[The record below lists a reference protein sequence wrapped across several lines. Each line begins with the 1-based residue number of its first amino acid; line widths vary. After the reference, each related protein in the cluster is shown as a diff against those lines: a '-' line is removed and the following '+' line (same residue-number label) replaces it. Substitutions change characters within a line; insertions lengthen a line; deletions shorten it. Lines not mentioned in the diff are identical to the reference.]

1 VVENLLLQNSCG
13 TESGE
18 SSDHLS
24 EFLKH
29 LLATTGAAAA
39 AIYSFFPENPLMF
52 SLAAA
57 HRPEFPASALEPV
70 TLADHLLPA
79 DFFPAGRWV
88 RRPGSDWKP
97 ACSGWSLSL
106 LPIRDRPPYRR
117 VLLLFHGEAEAPR
130 IADFC
135 DAAASNDAVN
145 DVLTSLIRSRR
156 LPFQQWTEDLFHT
169 LRRQL
174 FTSLSHNAVL
184 NLLAAEYATSVGLS
198 GIRFF
203 LVKPG
208 RTEWK
213 PVFAA
218 WDSPGI
224 SGTDHWHVLFR
235 SLLSG
240 GARFAARD
248 AGSDPM
254 VPLGLPVCYLRLELP
269 PYRCDLLLA
278 SDSQKQWKPD
288 QFLSL
293 QVLLENLGT
302 YLDEIALLDNT
313 LQDYAL
319 QKEMNLIVPRLAA
332 LEDPSAF
339 YRQLP
344 ELLREYLHVENV
356 AVYHR
361 EEDENRLERS
371 AYAGSAAAQTPPQA
385 VREADASTF
394 LGQCAREGRAI
405 LKPQLSPREQ
415 HRAPDHRDFCS
426 LLYYPI
432 LAGGRVSAVIKAAET
447 RPDRVN
453 FSHLRR
459 LSALDPVLAQI
470 VANNRRYGQL
480 VRRLFH
486 DMETGLLNRRGFE
499 EAIRKHL
506 AGLSA
511 GGRYFSVMMASVDQP
526 DPAILQNP
534 LLAQR
539 PYLAEIHQFLRRQLP
554 PAAELAYAGEFT
566 FFVLAPGLDLD
577 QALEVGRRICVRA
590 HESNWQGGGRPTFS
604 VGVSSCPINGLSE
617 DELLLSAEQAMT
629 ISRYQ
634 GGNIAS
640 IMGSQII
647 KKLAVSIF
655 SGFLGRTDFETGPEL
670 VDGVLQRITDGP
682 KPEGRLTTLE
692 LINSL
697 AEAIDAKDPY
707 TRDHTLETSVLAVQL
722 GRRLGLEEQSLE
734 RLRTAARLHD
744 IGKIGIPERIL
755 RKKVK
760 LTAKEMAIIQKHPE
774 IGARILHPIQ
784 ALRDIA
790 QIVEHHHERWDGTG
804 YPHGL
809 AGEAIPVESRI
820 LAVIDSFHAMTSHRV
835 YQHNKTTAKAVEEIE
850 RCAGTQFDPQIARM
864 FIQMLGERGG
874 AVEPVAPAAGPPAK
888 STETYM

>member
-1 VVENLLLQNSCG
+1 MVEPFEFQNSNG
-13 TESGE
+13 PESDKP
-18 SSDHLS
+18 SDHLS
-24 EFLKH
+24 EFLRH
-29 LLATTGAAAA
+29 ILSSTGASAAV
-39 AIYSFFPENPLMF
+39 IYSFFPENPLMF
-52 SLAAA
+52 SLASA
-57 HRPEFPASALEPV
+57 HRPEFPAAALEPIA
-70 TLADHLLPA
+70 LADRLLPA
-79 DFFPAGRWV
+79 DFFPAGHWIRQ
-88 RRPGSDWKP
+88 PGASWKPQFSDWNL
-97 ACSGWSLSL
+97 CL

-117 VLLLFHGEAEAPR
+117 LLLLVHGEAEAAR

-135 DAAASNDAVN
+135 DTAASTDAVN

-156 LPFQQWTEDLFHT
+156 LPFQQWTEDLFHS

-184 NLLAAEYATSVGLS
+184 NLLAAEYAAWAGLS

-224 SGTDHWHVLFR
+224 TGTDHWHVLFR

-240 GARFAARD
+240 DARFAVRD
-248 AGSDPM
+248 AGSDPR
-254 VPLGLPVCYLRLELP
+254 VPLGLPVCYLRLDLP

-278 SDSQKQWKPD
+278 SDNQKQWKPD
-288 QFLSL
+288 RFLSL

-319 QKEMNLIVPRLAA
+319 QREMNQLVPRLFAMDD
-332 LEDPSAF
+332 LQVF

-344 ELLREYLHVENV
+344 ELLRDYLHVENV
-356 AVYHR
+356 AVYYR
-361 EEDENRLERS
+361 GEDENRLERF
-371 AYAGSAAAQTPPQA
+371 AYSGSAAAQTSPQA
-385 VREADASTF
+385 VREEDPATF
-394 LGQCAREGRAI
+394 LGQCAREGRAL
-405 LKPQLSPREQ
+405 LKPRLAPREQ
-415 HRAPDHRDFCS
+415 RRVADHRDFCS

-432 LAGGRVSAVIKAAET
+432 LVGDKVSAVIKAAET
-447 RPDRVN
+447 RPDRIN
-453 FSHLRR
+453 FSHVHR
-459 LSALDPVLAQI
+459 LSVLDPVLAQLM
-470 VANNRRYGQL
+470 AKNQRYSQL
-480 VRRLFH
+480 TRRLFY

-499 EAIRKHL
+499 EAIRQHL
-506 AGLSA
+506 AGLSG

-534 LLAQR
+534 LLTQR
-539 PYLAEIHQFLRRQLP
+539 PYLAEIHQYLRRQLP
-554 PAAELAYAGEFT
+554 PAAVLAYGGELT
-566 FFVLAPGLDLD
+566 FFVLTPGLDLD
-577 QALEVGRRICVRA
+577 QALEVGRKICVRA
-590 HESNWQGGGRPTFS
+590 HESNWQGGSRPTFS

-647 KKLAVSIF
+647 KKLAVAIF

-670 VDGVLQRITDGP
+670 VDGVLQRLTDGP
-682 KPEGRLTTLE
+682 KREGRLTTLE
-692 LINSL
+692 MINSL

-722 GRRLGLEEQSLE
+722 GRRLGLGEQPLE
-734 RLRTAARLHD
+734 RLRSAARLHD

-755 RKKVK
+755 RKKGK
-760 LTAKEMAIIQKHPE
+760 LTAKEMAVIQKHPE

-790 QIVEHHHERWDGTG
+790 HIVEHHHERWDGTG

-809 AGEAIPVESRI
+809 TGEAIPIESRI

-835 YQHNKTTAKAVEEIE
+835 YQDNKTTANAMREIE
-850 RCAGTQFDPQIARM
+850 RCAGTQFDPQIARL
-864 FIQMLGERGG
+864 FIQMLGERG
-874 AVEPVAPAAGPPAK
+874 AAESAASAGESPAK
-888 STETYM
+888 PAETYM

>member
-1 VVENLLLQNSCG
+1 MAENFQFQNIDG
-13 TESGE
+13 AE
-18 SSDHLS
+18 SSRSADHLP

-29 LLATTGAAAA
+29 ILASTGAAGA

-57 HRPEFPASALEPV
+57 HRPEFPAAVLAPV
-70 TLADHLLPA
+70 VPAEQLLPA
-79 DFFPAGRWV
+79 GFFMARRRLSLAGSSWN
-88 RRPGSDWKP
+88 PPCPDWNL
-97 ACSGWSLSL
+97 CL
-106 LPIRDRPPYRR
+106 LPIQDRPPYRR
-117 VLLLFHGEAEAPR
+117 LLILFHREGESSR

-135 DAAASNDAVN
+135 DAAASTDDVN
-145 DVLTSLIRSRR
+145 DVLTSLIRARR
-156 LPFQQWTEDLFHT
+156 LPCQQWTGDLFHT

-174 FTSLSHNAVL
+174 FTTLSHNAVL
-184 NLLAAEYATSVGLS
+184 NLLAAEYATAAGLS
-198 GIRFF
+198 GIRLF

-224 SGTDHWHVLFR
+224 TGTDHWHVLFR
-235 SLLSG
+235 SLLS
-240 GARFAARD
+240 
-248 AGSDPM
+248 SDTRCALLDSAKDPR
-254 VPLGLPVCYLRLELP
+254 VPLGLPVCYLQLDLP

-278 SDSQKQWKPD
+278 CDNQKQWRAD

-293 QVLLENLGT
+293 QVLLEDLGA
-302 YLDEIALLDNT
+302 YLEEIALLDNT
-313 LQDYAL
+313 LQDYSL
-319 QKEMNLIVPRLAA
+319 QKELNQLVPRLVA
-332 LEDPSAF
+332 LDDLQDF

-344 ELLREYLHVENV
+344 ELLRDFLHVENV
-356 AVYHR
+356 AVYFR
-361 EEDENRLERS
+361 GDDPNRLERFG
-371 AYAGSAAAQTPPQA
+371 YAGSAAAQTPPQA
-385 VREADASTF
+385 VREADPATF
-394 LGQCAREGRAI
+394 LGQCAREGRAL
-405 LKPQLSPREQ
+405 LKPQLPPREQ
-415 HRAPDHRDFCS
+415 RRVADHRGFCS
-426 LLYYPI
+426 LLYYPV
-432 LAGGRVSAVIKAAET
+432 LSAGKVAIVIKAAET

-453 FSHLRR
+453 FSHLHR
-459 LSALDPVLAQI
+459 LSVLEPVLAQI
-470 VANNRRYGQL
+470 VANNQRYSQL
-480 VRRLFH
+480 ARRLFY

-499 EAIRKHL
+499 DAIRQHL
-506 AGLSA
+506 AGLST

-526 DPAILQNP
+526 DPGILQNP
-534 LLAQR
+534 LQAQR
-539 PYLAEIHQFLRRQLP
+539 PYLSEIHQYLRRQLP
-554 PAAELAYAGEFT
+554 PSAVLAYAGDFT
-566 FFVLAPGLDLD
+566 FFILTPGLDLD

-590 HESNWQGGGRPTFS
+590 HESNWQGGSRPAFS

-640 IMGSQII
+640 LMGSQII

-682 KPEGRLTTLE
+682 NQEGRLTTLE
-692 LINSL
+692 MINSL

-722 GRRLGLEEQSLE
+722 GRRLGLGEQPLE

-755 RKKVK
+755 RKKGK
-760 LTAKEMAIIQKHPE
+760 LTAKEMGVIQKHPE

-790 QIVEHHHERWDGTG
+790 HIVEHHHERWDGTG

-835 YQHNKTTAKAVEEIE
+835 YQDNKTPTTAMHEIE
-850 RCAGTQFDPQIARM
+850 RCAGTQFDPQIARL

-874 AVEPVAPAAGPPAK
+874 AAESKTPVGEPAGKA
-888 STETYM
+888 TETYM

>member
-1 VVENLLLQNSCG
+1 VVEPFEFQNFSG
-13 TESGE
+13 PESDE
-18 SSDHLS
+18 PSDHLS
-24 EFLKH
+24 EFLRH
-29 LLATTGAAAA
+29 ILASTGASAA

-52 SLAAA
+52 SLASA
-57 HRPEFPASALEPV
+57 HRPEFPAAALEPIAH
-70 TLADHLLPA
+70 ADPLLPA
-79 DFFPAGRWV
+79 DFFAAGRWI
-88 RRPGSDWKP
+88 RQPGESWKP
-97 ACSGWSLSL
+97 QLAHWHLSL
-106 LPIRDRPPYRR
+106 LPLRGRPPHRR
-117 VLLLFHGEAEAPR
+117 LLLLVHGEAEAAR

-135 DAAASNDAVN
+135 DTAASTDAVN

-156 LPFQQWTEDLFHT
+156 MSFQQWTEDLFHT

-184 NLLAAEYATSVGLS
+184 NLLAAEYAAWAGLS

-224 SGTDHWHVLFR
+224 TGTDHWHVLFR

-240 GARFAARD
+240 DARFAVLD
-248 AGSDPM
+248 ASADPR
-254 VPLGLPVCYLRLELP
+254 VPLGLPVCYLRLDLP

-278 SDSQKQWKPD
+278 SDNQKQWKPD
-288 QFLSL
+288 RFLSL

-319 QKEMNLIVPRLAA
+319 QREVNQLVPRLFAMDD
-332 LEDPSAF
+332 LQIF

-344 ELLREYLHVENV
+344 ELLRDYLHVESV

-361 EEDENRLERS
+361 GEDGNRLERF
-371 AYAGSAAAQTPPQA
+371 AYSGSAAAQTSPQA
-385 VREADASTF
+385 VREEDPSTF
-394 LGQCAREGRAI
+394 LGQCAREGRAL
-405 LKPQLSPREQ
+405 LKPRLAAREQ
-415 HRAPDHRDFCS
+415 RRVADHRDFCS

-432 LAGGRVSAVIKAAET
+432 LVGDKVSAVIKAAET

-453 FSHLRR
+453 FSHLHR
-459 LSALDPVLAQI
+459 LSVLDTVLAQI
-470 VANNRRYGQL
+470 MAKNQRYSQL
-480 VRRLFH
+480 TRRLFY

-499 EAIRKHL
+499 EAIRQHL
-506 AGLSA
+506 AGLSG

-534 LLAQR
+534 LPTQR
-539 PYLAEIHQFLRRQLP
+539 PSLAEIQQHLRRQLP
-554 PAAELAYAGEFT
+554 PAAVLAYAGESM
-566 FFVLAPGLDLD
+566 FFALIPGQDLD
-577 QALEVGRRICVRA
+577 QALDVGRKICVRA
-590 HESNWQGGGRPTFS
+590 HETNWQGGGRPTFS

-670 VDGVLQRITDGP
+670 VDGVLRRITDGP

-692 LINSL
+692 MINSL

-722 GRRLGLEEQSLE
+722 GRRLGLGEQPLE
-734 RLRTAARLHD
+734 RLRSAARLHD

-755 RKKVK
+755 RKKGK
-760 LTAKEMAIIQKHPE
+760 LTAKEMAVIQKHPE
-774 IGARILHPIQ
+774 IGAKILHPIQ

-790 QIVEHHHERWDGTG
+790 HIVEHHHERWDGTG

-809 AGEAIPVESRI
+809 TGEAIPVESRI

-835 YQHNKTTAKAVEEIE
+835 YQDNKTAANAMREIE

-874 AVEPVAPAAGPPAK
+874 AAESAASAGESPAK
-888 STETYM
+888 SAETYM

>member
-1 VVENLLLQNSCG
+1 MVENSQFQDIIG
-13 TESGE
+13 PESNGFG
-18 SSDHLS
+18 DHLS

-29 LLATTGAAAA
+29 LLASTGAAGA

-52 SLAAA
+52 HLASA
-57 HRPEFPASALEPV
+57 HRPEFPAAALEPV
-70 TLADHLLPA
+70 FLADRLLPA
-79 DFFPAGRWV
+79 DFFLARRRLSLPGSRWN
-88 RRPGSDWKP
+88 PQGSDWNL
-97 ACSGWSLSL
+97 CL
-106 LPIRDRPPYRR
+106 LPIQDRPPYRR
-117 VLLLFHGEAEAPR
+117 LLALFHGETEAAR
-130 IADFC
+130 VADFC
-135 DAAASNDAVN
+135 DAASSADAVN
-145 DVLTSLIRSRR
+145 EVFTSLIRSRR
-156 LPFQQWTEDLFHT
+156 LPFQQWTEDLFHI

-174 FTSLSHNAVL
+174 FTTLSHNAVL
-184 NLLAAEYATSVGLS
+184 NLLAAEYATKAGLS

-224 SGTDHWHVLFR
+224 TGTDHWHVLFR

-240 GARFAARD
+240 DARLAVLDSSRD
-248 AGSDPM
+248 PR
-254 VPLGLPVCYLRLELP
+254 VPLGLPVCYLRLDLP

-278 SDSQKQWKPD
+278 CDYQREWRPD

-293 QVLLENLGT
+293 QVMLESLGT

-319 QKEMNLIVPRLAA
+319 QKELNQLVPRLVA
-332 LEDPSAF
+332 LNDLKDF

-344 ELLREYLHVENV
+344 DLLRDFLHVENV
-356 AVYHR
+356 AVYYR
-361 EEDENRLERS
+361 GEDENRLERF
-371 AYAGSAAAQTPPQA
+371 AYAGSAAAQTSPQA
-385 VREADASTF
+385 VREADPATF
-394 LGQCAREGRAI
+394 LGQCAREGRAL
-405 LKPQLSPREQ
+405 LKPQLPPREQ
-415 HRAPDHRDFCS
+415 RRVADHRDFCS
-426 LLYYPI
+426 LLYYPL
-432 LAGGRVSAVIKAAET
+432 LAGGKVTTVIKAAET
-447 RPDRVN
+447 RPDRIN
-453 FSHLRR
+453 FSHLHR
-459 LSALDPVLAQI
+459 LSVLEPVLAQI
-470 VANNRRYGQL
+470 LANNQRYSQL
-480 VRRLFH
+480 ARRLFY
-486 DMETGLLNRRGFE
+486 DLETGLLNRRGFE
-499 EAIRKHL
+499 EEIRKYL

-526 DPAILQNP
+526 DPGVLQNP
-534 LLAQR
+534 LPAQR
-539 PYLAEIHQFLRRQLP
+539 PYLTEIHQYLRRQLP
-554 PAAELAYAGEFT
+554 ATAVLAYAGEFT
-566 FFVLAPGLDLD
+566 FLVLTPGLDLD
-577 QALEVGRRICVRA
+577 QALDAGRKICVRA
-590 HESNWQGGGRPTFS
+590 HESNWQGGGQPTFS
-604 VGVSSCPINGLSE
+604 VGVSSCPINGLTE

-682 KPEGRLTTLE
+682 KREGRLTTLE
-692 LINSL
+692 MINSL

-722 GRRLGLEEQSLE
+722 GRRLGLGEQPLE

-755 RKKVK
+755 RKKGK
-760 LTAKEMAIIQKHPE
+760 LTAKEMAIIRKHPE
-774 IGARILHPIQ
+774 IGAKILHPIQ

-790 QIVEHHHERWDGTG
+790 QIVENHHERWDGTG

-835 YQHNKTTAKAVEEIE
+835 YQDNKTPASAIEEIE
-850 RCAGTQFDPQIARM
+850 RCAGTQFDPQIARL

-874 AVEPVAPAAGPPAK
+874 AAESMAAGEVPAK